1 MNAVHPDSLM
11 ARPAVTGLRRAEA
24 AALKRVL
31 ATAGPGHDLH
41 LGMPVPTGDAWGHL
55 GRPTRLE
62 LRDGH
67 WRGDVRARVD
77 EALPFRDGAFRVVV
91 LDHVLE
97 WTPLAAA
104 VLDEAVRVLADDG
117 TLLVGAFHPFS
128 LWMPWLLCRRRPR
141 PMLTP
146 PGWLRQ
152 RLAAHGVDIARITR
166 CGAAWPHRHEGG
178 ARPAWAGGAFVLA
191 ARKSRATIK
200 PLASVYTLRHRPAG
214 KKHGSWVPGTQR
226 ECA

>member
-24 AALKRVL
+24 AALERVL
-31 ATAGPGHDLH
+31 PTAGPGHALH
-41 LGMPVPTGDAWGHL
+41 LGMPVLPGDAWGRL

-62 LRDGH
+62 LHDGH
-67 WRGDVRARVD
+67 WRGDVHARVD

-128 LWMPWLLCRRRPR
+128 LWMPWLLCRRQPR

-152 RLAAHGVDIARITR
+152 RLVARGVDIVRIMR
-166 CGAAWPHRHEGG
+166 CGAAWPCRDAGTE
-178 ARPAWAGGAFVLA
+178 PAWAGGAFVLT
-191 ARKSRATIK
+191 ARKWRATVK
-200 PLASVYTLRHRPAG
+200 PLASVYTLRHLPAG
-214 KKHGSWVPGTQR
+214 NKRGNWVPGTQR